1 MEMRFLQLTMLRVQL
16 KVNKKLISLMK
27 MEMLFLHLTTQRRN
41 VMEKES
47 ACQLELNST
56 RLKLKDGPMKP

>member
-1 MEMRFLQLTMLRVQL
+1 
-16 KVNKKLISLMK
+16 VNKKLISLMK